1 MMWVLALAA
10 TSAAC
15 AAHERRQLDF
25 WLGEWVVTDTAKK
38 YEVGS
43 SRIERIVN
51 GCAIKESYD
60 APKAPGGAYSGT
72 SYSGFDPKDAKWHQM
87 YVDVNGNV
95 TWYSGGLEGADM
107 VMIAPGRSGSI
118 QKMTYRPHGDGS
130 VQQIGFTSTDGGKTW
145 QGGYDY
151 TYRHPVAPAGK

>member
-15 AAHERRQLDF
+15 AAPERRQLDF

-95 TWYSGGLEGADM
+95 TWYSGGLEGAPPELTDSRDRCRF
-107 VMIAPGRSGSI
+107 APRCEFVRDVCREREPELTERESAEHLARCWGTEPGGWAH
-118 QKMTYRPHGDGS
+118 HG
-130 VQQIGFTSTDGGKTW
+130 
-145 QGGYDY
+145 
-151 TYRHPVAPAGK
+151 